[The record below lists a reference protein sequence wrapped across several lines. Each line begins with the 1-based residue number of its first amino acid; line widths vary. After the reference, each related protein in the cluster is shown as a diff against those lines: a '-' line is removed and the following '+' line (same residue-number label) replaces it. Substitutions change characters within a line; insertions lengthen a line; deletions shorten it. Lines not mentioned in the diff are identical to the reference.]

1 MYDDN
6 FIDMSEGVIVAIETL
21 DGKSKFNSLLGK
33 RVEINHN
40 DLAIAE
46 NRNEGVGF
54 KLLDSNL
61 ALILNGIVNVEY
73 KSPIEDIQSYVFIE
87 NEHYRYIVLED
98 ELM

>member
-6 FIDMSEGVIVAIETL
+6 FIDMSEGIIIAIETL
-21 DGKSKFNSLLGK
+21 DGKSKFNNLLGK

-73 KSPIEDIQSYVFIE
+73 KSLIEDIQSYVFIE